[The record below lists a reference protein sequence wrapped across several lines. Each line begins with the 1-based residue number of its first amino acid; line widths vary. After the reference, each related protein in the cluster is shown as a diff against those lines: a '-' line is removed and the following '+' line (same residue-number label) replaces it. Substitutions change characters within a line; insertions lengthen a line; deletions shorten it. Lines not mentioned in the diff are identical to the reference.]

1 MKLLTEDIQPLT
13 EGQKIGEA
21 IYAISGKNVSVITH
35 PDGTIEI
42 NWLGEPEI
50 PDQIIRE
57 KICELDFYRMMH
69 KMKPQDSLTSAKQKL
84 KDLGLT
90 EEEIKAL
97 INSNF

>member
-1 MKLLTEDIQPLT
+1 MELLTEDLRPLT
-13 EGQKIGEA
+13 ESDKIGEA
-21 IYAISGKNVSVITH
+21 IYAISGKDNAVITH

-42 NWLGEPEI
+42 NWLGQPEI

-69 KMKPQDSLTSAKQKL
+69 KMESQDSLTSAKRKL

-97 INSNF
+97 INSK

>member
-21 IYAISGKNVSVITH
+21 IYAISGKNVSVTTR
-35 PDGTIEI
+35 PDETIEI

-57 KICELDFYRMMH
+57 KICELDFYRMMR
-69 KMKPQDSLTSAKQKL
+69 KMESQDPLTSAKQKL

-90 EEEIKAL
+90 EEEIKA
-97 INSNF
+97 II